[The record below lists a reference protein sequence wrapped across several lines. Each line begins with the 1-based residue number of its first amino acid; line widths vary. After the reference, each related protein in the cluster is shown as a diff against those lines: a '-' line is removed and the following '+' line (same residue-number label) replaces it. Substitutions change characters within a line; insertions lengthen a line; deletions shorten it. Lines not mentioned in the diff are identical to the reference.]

1 MKKMPNLNYTENS
14 VLLWMLI
21 TSLTAGGMA
30 IVGSIFFEGVIQ
42 VVLMGIAILILSIV
56 FAVFT
61 VAILSPFIAN
71 LIRGEETN
79 LEYPATD
86 KESIED

>member
-1 MKKMPNLNYTENS
+1 MKKMPSLNYTENS
-14 VLLWMLI
+14 VLLWML
-21 TSLTAGGMA
+21 TMSLVAGSMAVMGA
-30 IVGSIFFEGVIQ
+30 IVFTGLIQ
-42 VVLMGIAILILSIV
+42 IVLLGIAILILSIV

-79 LEYPATD
+79 LEYPATE

>member
-21 TSLTAGGMA
+21 MSLVAGSMAVMGA
-30 IVGSIFFEGVIQ
+30 IVFTGLIQ
-42 VVLMGIAILILSIV
+42 IVLLGIAILILSIV

>member
-1 MKKMPNLNYTENS
+1 MSLVAGSMAVMGAIVFTGLIQI
-14 VLLWMLI
+14 VLL
-21 TSLTAGGMA
+21 
-30 IVGSIFFEGVIQ
+30 
-42 VVLMGIAILILSIV
+42 GIAILILSIV